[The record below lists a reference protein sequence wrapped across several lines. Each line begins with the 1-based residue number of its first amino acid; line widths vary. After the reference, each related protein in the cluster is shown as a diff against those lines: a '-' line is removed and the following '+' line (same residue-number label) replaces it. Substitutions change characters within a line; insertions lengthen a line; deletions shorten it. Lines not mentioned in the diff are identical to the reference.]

1 MNNSTAA
8 PQLEKNRDP
17 EIPAC
22 LPGGPSPHPGRAFQ
36 ETWSY
41 IHDRTLHKSLG
52 CSTACDGQ
60 ESLNFQVTLSILRFK
75 SQVWEIEFCS
85 LNISRILLFSDTR
98 LPFFIL
104 FFGCTHDK
112 WKSHNYGT
120 ARLLTHT
127 SGPGIEPLLP
137 HRKLWV
143 LNLVYHSGNSLPP
156 IF

>member
-1 MNNSTAA
+1 MKEVRDDVEVNGCGYA
-8 PQLEKNRDP
+8 PR
-17 EIPAC
+17 
-22 LPGGPSPHPGRAFQ
+22 
-36 ETWSY
+36 
-41 IHDRTLHKSLG
+41 
-52 CSTACDGQ
+52 
-60 ESLNFQVTLSILRFK
+60 
-75 SQVWEIEFCS
+75 EF
-85 LNISRILLFSDTR
+85 
-98 LPFFIL
+98 FFHF